1 MVHSDVYV
9 NGELC
14 LDILQNRW
22 SPIYDIVAI
31 LANIQS
37 LYLIAT
43 RTIEC

>member
-1 MVHSDVYV
+1 MFHSDVYV

-22 SPIYDIVAI
+22 SPTYDIVAI
-31 LANIQS
+31 LANIQN
-37 LYLIAT
+37 LHLIAA